1 MDKHT
6 LKKAISDT
14 IPVMTGYIALGIGF
28 GVLMQTNGYEWYW
41 ASIMAIFIFAGSMQ
55 YVAIGLLTGGAG
67 LFTTALTTF
76 MVNARHLFYGLSL
89 VEKYKNVGK
98 IKPYLVFGLT
108 DETYSLVCSKDEG
121 KRYYFLVTM
130 LDHLYWI
137 TGCTLGAVLG
147 NFIKFNTEGID
158 FALTALFVSIAT
170 EQWLGTKNHIPAIV
184 GALASIV
191 CVLVFGRDNFLIP
204 AMLVITAL
212 LLISGKKVK
221 Q

>member
-1 MDKHT
+1 MKSIF
-6 LKKAISDT
+6 KKAFTDT
-14 IPVMTGYIALGIGF
+14 IPVMTGYITLGIAF
-28 GVLMQTNGYEWYW
+28 GVLLRTNGYEWYW
-41 ASIMAIFIFAGSMQ
+41 SSIMAIFIFAGSMQ

-67 LFTTALTTF
+67 LITTAVTTL

-89 VEKYKNVGK
+89 VDKYKNVGK
-98 IKPYLVFGLT
+98 IKPYLIFGLT

-121 KRYYFLVTM
+121 KQYYFLVTL
-130 LDHLYWI
+130 LDHFYWV
-137 TGCTLGAVLG
+137 TGCTLGAILG
-147 NFIKFNTEGID
+147 SFIKFNTEGID

-170 EQWLGTKNHIPAIV
+170 EQWLSTKNHIPAIV
-184 GALASIV
+184 GGLASII

-204 AMLVITAL
+204 AMLLITTL